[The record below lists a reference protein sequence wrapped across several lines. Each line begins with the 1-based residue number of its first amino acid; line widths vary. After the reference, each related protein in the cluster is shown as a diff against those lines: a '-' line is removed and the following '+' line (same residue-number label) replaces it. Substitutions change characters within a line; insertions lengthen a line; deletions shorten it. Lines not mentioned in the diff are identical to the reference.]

1 MEQISKKAKVV
12 GTKQVL
18 RALAEG
24 RVSLVYLA
32 ADADEPLRQRVR
44 EACAAAGVEV
54 REVPSM
60 AELGKACSVAVK
72 TAAAA
77 LLAESF
83 G

>member
-1 MEQISKKAKVV
+1 MAQS
-12 GTKQVL
+12 T
-18 RALAEG
+18 
-24 RVSLVYLA
+24 
-32 ADADEPLRQRVR
+32 DEPLRQRVR

-54 REVPSM
+54 QEVPSM
-60 AELGKACSVAVK
+60 SELGKACSVAVK

>member
-44 EACAAAGVEV
+44 EAWRSRRSGGAGGAFHVG
-54 REVPSM
+54 
-60 AELGKACSVAVK
+60 AG
-72 TAAAA
+72 
-77 LLAESF
+77 
-83 G
+83 